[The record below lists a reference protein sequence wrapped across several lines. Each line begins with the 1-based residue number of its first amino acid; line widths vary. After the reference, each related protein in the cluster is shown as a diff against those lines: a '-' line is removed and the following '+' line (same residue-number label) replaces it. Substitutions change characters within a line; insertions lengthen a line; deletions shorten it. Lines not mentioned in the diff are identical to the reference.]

1 MSQDNKIMKERSPGK
16 RVLAGRAFKRA
27 FDELGSGE
35 RAWLRRADDPQ
46 TVGAFW
52 TCFKAAQK
60 QYSGAYPS
68 LYAAI
73 APLLDL
79 LEQAD
84 DEELNVG
91 RFLAKHQRVALRRVE
106 AMFGADNF
114 DELLDNL
121 ESLFILLKGYTI
133 DYGRLLA
140 DLSDFDYSHE
150 SRAQLR
156 RRWAASYFQNI

>member
-1 MSQDNKIMKERSPGK
+1 MNQDNKTLKERIPGK

-27 FDELGSGE
+27 FDKLESGD
-35 RAWLRRADDPQ
+35 RARLRRADDPQ

-52 TCFKAAQK
+52 VCFKAAQ
-60 QYSGAYPS
+60 QEYPGAYAP

-73 APLLDL
+73 VPLLDL
-79 LEQAD
+79 LEQID

-91 RFLAKHQRVALRRVE
+91 RFLAKHKRAALRRVE
-106 AMFGADNF
+106 AVFGADNSG
-114 DELLDNL
+114 ELLDNL
-121 ESLFILLKGYTI
+121 ESLFILLKSAAI

-140 DLSDFDYSHE
+140 DLSDFDYNHE

-156 RRWAASYFQNI
+156 QRWAASYFQNI